1 MNRVGKKLAAYLSQP
16 LEMDRQVATS
26 RYEDLAGTIKKGDV
40 LLVEGNS
47 RISTAIKYLTQS
59 TWSHAALCL
68 GTDFSHARICSKG
81 PFLVEADLNQGVRV
95 VPLSF
100 YAQFHTRICRPVGL
114 VERDID
120 TVVDYA
126 VSRIGNTYDL
136 KNILDLARY
145 LVQSPPVPQRWRRK
159 LLALGSGDPT
169 KAICSSMIAQAFQ
182 SVQYPILPEVL
193 MKDSRERAC
202 RRCYREILQIK
213 HHTLFTPRDFD
224 ASPYFEII
232 KPTLVK
238 GFNPYEIEWSA
249 PDDPI
254 GVNLQSLI

>member
-1 MNRVGKKLAAYLSQP
+1 MNRIGKKLAAYLSQP
-16 LEMDRQVATS
+16 QEMDRQVATS
-26 RYEDLAGTIKKGDV
+26 RYQDLAVTIKKGDI

-59 TWSHAALCL
+59 TWSHAALCMGEGL
-68 GTDFSHARICSKG
+68 SHARIHSKE
-81 PFLVEADLNQGVRV
+81 PFLVEADLKEGVRA

-114 VERDID
+114 VDKDID

-136 KNILDLARY
+136 KNIFDLARY

-182 SVQYPILPEVL
+182 SVHYPILPEIL
-193 MKDSRERAC
+193 MKNSRERAC
-202 RRCYREILQIK
+202 RRCYREILHIK
-213 HHTLFTPRDFD
+213 HYSLFMPRDFD

-232 KPTLVK
+232 KPTLAR
-238 GFNPYEIEWSA
+238 GFNPYEIEWSVQ
-249 PDDPI
+249 DDTLGASI
-254 GVNLQSLI
+254 QSLT